1 MFSVILKNIFVFYI
15 LRVFLKNLKIFYIF
29 IYFKLIF

>member
-15 LRVFLKNLKIFYIF
+15 LRVFLKKFKNILYFYLF
-29 IYFKLIF
+29 